1 MTEDEFRAMAAAW
14 AERTAIEQGLPPKIQ
29 DRQVLRQVLYLMGF
43 LDANG
48 RPIKGIRR

>member
-1 MTEDEFRAMAAAW
+1 MTEDQFRAMAAAW
-14 AERTAIEQGLPPKIQ
+14 AERAAIEQGLPPKIQ
-29 DRQVLRQVLYLMGF
+29 DRQVLRHVLYLMGF